1 MKKSFSIWSAFD
13 VEASPEE
20 TVDRLAAR
28 GMTECELSDEHGA
41 MLLERAGTPE
51 AIGAAFRDYAAA
63 KNVTFPQGHLFL
75 RVRLCDPATKPVE
88 TLSRW
93 IRLFGAIGIRNA
105 VLHPDYRTFS
115 KDAPMEELIE
125 QNAAVLK
132 QLAPVAEQC
141 GVRICLEN
149 MRLRF
154 GDVKDL
160 LKLIECVDS
169 PALGICLD
177 TGHLNIAHT
186 GSQRDF
192 ILAAG
197 EKLHAIHLADNEG
210 ENDQHMMPFGRGNV
224 DFVSVFRT
232 LEEIGYNDLLNYEIP
247 GERCPLE
254 LRAAK
259 TAYVRE
265 INDYLLG
272 MTGK

>member
-13 VEASPEE
+13 IDASPEE
-20 TVDRLAAR
+20 TVDRLAER
-28 GMTECELSDEHGA
+28 GITECELSDEHGA
-41 MLLERAGTPE
+41 MLLEREGTPE
-51 AIGAAFRDYAAA
+51 AIGSSFRAYAAK

-105 VLHPDYRTFS
+105 VLHPDYRTFA
-115 KDAPMEELIE
+115 KDAPMEDMIE

-132 QLAPVAEQC
+132 QLVPVAEQC

-149 MRLRF
+149 MRVRF
-154 GDVKDL
+154 GAVKDL
-160 LKLIECVDS
+160 LALIARVDS
-169 PALGICLD
+169 SALGICLD

-186 GSQRDF
+186 DSQRDF

-197 EKLHAIHLADNEG
+197 DKLHAMHLADNEG

-232 LEEIGYNDLLNYEIP
+232 LDEIGYDGLLNYEIP

-259 TAYVRE
+259 TAYVRR
-265 INDYLLG
+265 INEYLLG
-272 MTGK
+272 TIGK

>member
-1 MKKSFSIWSAFD
+1 MRKSFSIWSAFD

-20 TVDRLAAR
+20 AVDRLAQR
-28 GMTECELSDEHGA
+28 GITECELSDEHGA

-51 AIGAAFRDYAAA
+51 EIGAAFRAYAQS
-63 KNVTFPQGHLFL
+63 KNVTFSQGHLLL
-75 RVRLCDPATKPVE
+75 RVRLCDAAAKPVE
-88 TLSRW
+88 TLTRW

-105 VLHPDYRTFS
+105 VLHPDYRSFS
-115 KDAPMEELIE
+115 DDTPMDELIE

-132 QLAPVAEQC
+132 QLAPAAGQC
-141 GVRICLEN
+141 GVRLCLEN
-149 MRLRF
+149 MRTRF

-160 LKLIECVDS
+160 LELIKRVDS
-169 PALGICLD
+169 PALGVCLD

-197 EKLHAIHLADNEG
+197 DKLHAIHLADNEG
-210 ENDQHMMPFGRGNV
+210 EHDQHMMPCGRGNV

-232 LEEIGYNDLLNYEIP
+232 LDEIGYDGLLNYEIP

-254 LRAAK
+254 LRGAK
-259 TAYVRE
+259 TAYVRA
-265 INDYLLG
+265 INEYLLG
-272 MTGK
+272 QIR